1 MKVLRHLCACG
12 LHHYLPK
19 FIGLRLIIF
28 FLFLLLRFELDLFQE
43 LFSLVKFTHLLFLTI
58 WKKKLRTTD
67 AFQNK
72 FKTISCFYFIESVKP
87 WLLLRKTVENRAN
100 TPHLTKRPQSLFA
113 ERQCLIKQHSGL
125 ETGSWWSFEQ
135 GFQPQLLQGFSNK
148 SLKLLLLRALP
159 NICPFSC
166 NSEICTSN
174 KYLVGLCYL
183 WKKQIRSWT
192 RGIWVGRCVKDCNL
206 QCRFLETILKRI
218 QL

>member
-1 MKVLRHLCACG
+1 MDCTIVCQNSLACVLFFSFCFYYEDLNWTSSRNCFHWLN
-12 LHHYLPK
+12 LH
-19 FIGLRLIIF
+19 IF
-28 FLFLLLRFELDLFQE
+28 FSWPFGKQIKDNMRFKINSRLFHVFILLKVSNLGCY
-43 LFSLVKFTHLLFLTI
+43 
-58 WKKKLRTTD
+58 WG
-67 AFQNK
+67 
-72 FKTISCFYFIESVKP
+72 
-87 WLLLRKTVENRAN
+87 KTVENRAN

-113 ERQCLIKQHSGL
+113 ERQCLIKRHSGL

-135 GFQPQLLQGFSNK
+135 GFQPQLLQGFSSK
-148 SLKLLLLRALP
+148 SLKLLLLRALS
-159 NICPFSC
+159 NICPFCC

-192 RGIWVGRCVKDCNL
+192 RRIWVGRCVKDCNL